1 MNENFKNTKKDY
13 LAILTQCIELEQEEE
28 KKQYHALSKYLN
40 HQDKIKSG
48 VLLKGLLCIRKYFA
62 AGDQQELEFEYH
74 VSIGRSSKFRVGMAC
89 TLSSPDDESSAKA
102 TVSFLRSKTIK
113 VLLHSDADIDWV
125 RAERGKYNLETIY
138 DNRPYQVMLN
148 AIRGLEE
155 TNRTELNELIQICA
169 GSDIRETSLATTS
182 SLDSFQIHSL
192 NKSQNASIVK
202 CLNSPFVSVI
212 HGPPGTGKTTTII
225 ELVRALRIRQQK
237 VLVTASSN
245 NAVDLVAE
253 GLLHRQVEVLRIG
266 NIARVSDTLI
276 ESTLNEKVK
285 NHKDW
290 TRIKQIKIEAEEARK
305 AAGKWKRSFG
315 EDERRQRQSMYQEYK
330 ELKKWSKDLEH
341 KITTDIIDRAPVVA
355 TTLIGASHHSIT
367 DIIYDY
373 VIIDEASQALEPE
386 CWNVILKAKKIIL
399 VGDHKQLPPTIKSQ
413 KAKQEG
419 LELTLLDKLMSHRE
433 LSSFLDTQY
442 RMHPMILA
450 FPNDQFYQGLLQSA
464 RDPKSYSV
472 KTIPALLHI
481 DTCGCGFEEKM
492 NKHTRS
498 YYNDGEFFILRE
510 FIYRHLEDLQTA
522 TVGIMAPYAEQVRYL
537 RSQFQKDEKLST
549 LQADIDSIDGFQ
561 GREREVIFL
570 LFTRS
575 NDRSEI
581 GFLKDKRRLNVA
593 LTRAKDHLITIGDSA
608 TLASDHSY
616 IKLINHVEEN
626 ESYSSAYGYMY

>member
-1 MNENFKNTKKDY
+1 MNQHFNITKKAY
-13 LAILTQCIELEQEEE
+13 ISFLSQCIQLEQEEE
-28 KKQYHALSKYLN
+28 KKQYHALSKNLN
-40 HQDKIKSG
+40 HQDKIKTG
-48 VLLKGLLCIRKYFA
+48 VLLKGLQCIRKYFA

-74 VSIGRSSKFRVGMAC
+74 SPIGRSSKFRVGMAC

-113 VLLHSDADIDWV
+113 VLLHSDTDIDWV

-155 TNRTELNELIQICA
+155 TNRIELNELIYLCA
-169 GSDIRETSLATTS
+169 GLDIQETSLATS
-182 SLDSFQIHSL
+182 STLDSFQIHSL
-192 NKSQNASIVK
+192 NKSQNAAITK
-202 CLNSPFVSVI
+202 CLNSPFVSLV

-266 NIARVSDTLI
+266 NIARISDPLI
-276 ESTLNEKVK
+276 ESTLNEKIK

-315 EDERRQRQSMYQEYK
+315 EDERRQRKMMYQEYK

-399 VGDHKQLPPTIKSQ
+399 VGDHKQLPPTIKSM
-413 KAKQEG
+413 KAKQAG
-419 LELTLLDKLMSHRE
+419 LEQTLLDKLMKYAS

-442 RMHPMILA
+442 RMHPSILG
-450 FPNDQFYQGLLQSA
+450 FPNTQFYNDKLQSA
-464 RDPKSYSV
+464 RDPKSYSLQS
-472 KTIPALLHI
+472 IPSLLHI

-510 FIYRHLEDLQTA
+510 FIYRHFEELKNTSI
-522 TVGIMAPYAEQVRYL
+522 GIMSPYAEQVRYL
-537 RSQFQKDEKLST
+537 RTQFQKDEKLAA
-549 LQADIDSIDGFQ
+549 LQTDIDSIDGFQ
-561 GREREVIFL
+561 GRERDVIFL

-593 LTRAKDHLITIGDSA
+593 LTRAKDNLITIGDSA

-616 IKLINHVEEN
+616 VKLINHMEEQN
-626 ESYSSAYGYMY
+626 SYASAYEYMY